1 MICIKTKIPKEI
13 CDIDDELKAIYH
25 GKDSICIWVFKN
37 RIERNKFIDET
48 IGMLKNDRENHYEL
62 NYNK

>member
-25 GKDSICIWVFKN
+25 GKDSICI
-37 RIERNKFIDET
+37 
-48 IGMLKNDRENHYEL
+48 
-62 NYNK
+62 

>member
-37 RIERNKFIDET
+37 RIQRNKFIDET
-48 IGMLKNDRENHYEL
+48 IGMLKNERENHYEL